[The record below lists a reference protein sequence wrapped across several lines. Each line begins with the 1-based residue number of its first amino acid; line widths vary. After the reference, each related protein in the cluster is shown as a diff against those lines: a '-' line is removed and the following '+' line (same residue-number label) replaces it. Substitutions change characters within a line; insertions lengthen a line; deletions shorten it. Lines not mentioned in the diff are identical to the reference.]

1 VQALVK
7 TVHVSDPV
15 KDYIVTIVDAT
26 RQHAALAYGGSPRA
40 SLALMRVSQS
50 LAAFNGR
57 NYVLPRDVR
66 DLAPAV
72 LSHRLPVKLQARAEW
87 EGAEQVV
94 HAILD
99 QLPMEKWESGVN
111 ALDPSDSDRLAV
123 LLTGFGWL
131 FVAAVNRMFFSF
143 LFACCALALS
153 GASLVCALLSLRGLA
168 VRRGRSVTP
177 SRARPWPCPWSSSI
191 GSTAAGSPWPSSST
205 ALCAR
210 RASVTPVAALGQPRS
225 AW

>member
-1 VQALVK
+1 MTVDGRPHVLPKPFFVIATQNPADFHGTYPLPEAQLDRFLMRLHMGYPTQEVERAILTRQVSSHPINSIGPVVRGVDMLQCQALVK

-15 KDYIVTIVDAT
+15 KDYIVTIVDAP

-50 LAAFNGR
+50 LAAVNGR

-72 LSHRLPVKLQARAEW
+72 LGHRLPVKLQARAEW

-99 QLPMEKWESGVN
+99 QLPIEKWES
-111 ALDPSDSDRLAV
+111 A
-123 LLTGFGWL
+123 
-131 FVAAVNRMFFSF
+131 
-143 LFACCALALS
+143 
-153 GASLVCALLSLRGLA
+153 
-168 VRRGRSVTP
+168 
-177 SRARPWPCPWSSSI
+177 
-191 GSTAAGSPWPSSST
+191 
-205 ALCAR
+205 
-210 RASVTPVAALGQPRS
+210 
-225 AW
+225 